1 MKPPTGTSL
10 GFFVTPPHKCGY
22 LPGRNA
28 VTIFVDPRRRPNV
41 QTYTLLSQHGFRRS
55 GDHVYRPQCP
65 DCAACIPVRIPVAE
79 FEATRAQ
86 RRTLSINSDVY
97 LVPKPPTF
105 QREHFTLYERYI
117 NARHSGGSM
126 ENPDRD
132 SYLEFLTS
140 GWADSVFYEF
150 RRGRELL
157 AVAVVDHLLDGLSA
171 VYTFFDPTLPRRSL
185 GRLAIL
191 KQIELARTLQLKWLY
206 LGYWIEE
213 CRKMTYKREYW
224 PLEQLSGGTWT
235 RLDRS
240 DAMIGSALPGA
251 R

>member
-1 MKPPTGTSL
+1 MKPPINSSL

-22 LPGRNA
+22 LPGRSA

-41 QTYTLLSQHGFRRS
+41 GTYTMLSQHGFRRS

-65 DCAACIPVRIPVAE
+65 DCSACIPARIPVDE
-79 FEATRAQ
+79 FESNRAQ
-86 RRTLSINSDVY
+86 RRTLQRNADVT
-97 LVPKPPTF
+97 LIPKPPAYH
-105 QREHFTLYERYI
+105 REHFELYERYV

-150 RRGRELL
+150 RQASRLL
-157 AVAVVDHLLDGLSA
+157 AVAVVDHLHDGLSA
-171 VYTFFDPTLPRRSL
+171 VYTFYDPDQGARSL
-185 GRLAIL
+185 GRLAVL
-191 KQIELARTLQLKWLY
+191 KQVELARALQLKWLY

-213 CRKMTYKREYW
+213 CRKMSYKREYA
-224 PLEQLSGGTWT
+224 PLEVLRGGQWE
-235 RLDRS
+235 RLED
-240 DAMIGSALPGA
+240 
-251 R
+251 

>member
-1 MKPPTGTSL
+1 MKPPPGTSL

-22 LPGRNA
+22 LPERNA

-41 QTYTLLSQHGFRRS
+41 ATYTLLSQHGFRRS

-65 DCAACIPVRIPVAE
+65 DCTACIPVRIPVDE
-79 FEATRAQ
+79 FTPTRAQ
-86 RRTLSINSDVY
+86 RRTLRNNADVT
-97 LVPKPPTF
+97 LIPNPPTF
-105 QREHFTLYERYI
+105 QREHFALYERYI

-126 ENPDRD
+126 ENPDRE

-150 RRGRELL
+150 RCARQLL

-171 VYTFFDPTLPRRSL
+171 VYTFYDPDLEKRSL

-191 KQIELARTLQLKWLY
+191 KQIELARALQLKWLY
-206 LGYWIEE
+206 LGYWIDE
-213 CRKMTYKREYW
+213 CRKMAYKREYA
-224 PLEQLSGGTWT
+224 PLEQLRHGAWSRVGEGAPAAT
-235 RLDRS
+235 
-240 DAMIGSALPGA
+240 ALPGE